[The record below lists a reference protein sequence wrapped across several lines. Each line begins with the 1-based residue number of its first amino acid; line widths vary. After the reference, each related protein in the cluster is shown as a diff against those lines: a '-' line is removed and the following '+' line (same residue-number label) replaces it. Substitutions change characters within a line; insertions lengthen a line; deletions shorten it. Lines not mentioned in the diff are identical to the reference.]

1 MLAILLDECR
11 IQRPHVWAHYCL
23 NRGTFL
29 LVDLCRGT
37 VLSSKAT
44 FPLGMH
50 VYVLSHFSYVWLC
63 NPMDCKPSG
72 FSVHGISWQEYW
84 SGLPFPPLGD
94 LTNPGIKP
102 TTNSCVSWIAG
113 GFFTQWA
120 TWEAPSFPQS
130 FPNTPLNILLVTAA
144 TVGKGELLR
153 HYASHSQEKKGKDSV
168 CYKSKNIYIHIISG

>member
-37 VLSSKAT
+37 VLSSKAM
-44 FPLGMH
+44 FPLGMNA
-50 VYVLSHFSYVWLC
+50 YVLSRFSYVWLC
-63 NPMDCKPSG
+63 NPIDCTPSG
-72 FSVHGISWQEYW
+72 FSVHGISRQEYW

-94 LTNPGIKP
+94 LTNPRIKP

-113 GFFTQWA
+113 GFFYPVSHLGSPQFPPVLSKYSPEYTFGHSRNS
-120 TWEAPSFPQS
+120 WEGWTAQGLYISFP
-130 FPNTPLNILLVTAA
+130 
-144 TVGKGELLR
+144 GEKR
-153 HYASHSQEKKGKDSV
+153 EGFCVS
-168 CYKSKNIYIHIISG
+168 